1 MKEQPSSCDLCSPVN
16 HSIFCV
22 QLLETRMKYDLEVSN
37 KGIEIE
43 EPISECPERLIIQDL
58 KIR

>member
-1 MKEQPSSCDLCSPVN
+1 
-16 HSIFCV
+16 
-22 QLLETRMKYDLEVSN
+22 MKYDLEVSN

-58 KIR
+58 KTR